1 LDYYS
6 ELGALF
12 DNDCHTLTRTEC
24 YLKEEEYQKLNLK
37 RQKIETEQLFYN
49 AVLCAA
55 KVFGLEDDNSYVNF

>member
-1 LDYYS
+1 
-6 ELGALF
+6 
-12 DNDCHTLTRTEC
+12 
-24 YLKEEEYQKLNLK
+24 LKEEEYQKLNLK